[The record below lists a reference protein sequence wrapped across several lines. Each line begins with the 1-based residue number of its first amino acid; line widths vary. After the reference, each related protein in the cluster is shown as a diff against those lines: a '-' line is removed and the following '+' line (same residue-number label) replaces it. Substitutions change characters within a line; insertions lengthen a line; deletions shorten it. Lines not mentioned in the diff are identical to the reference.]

1 MIHSCIDIIQ
11 KGHLFMKR
19 TILWIC
25 NLIFP
30 DIALKIGAPV
40 SYAGGWLLGASNE
53 LKKHHNISLGILA
66 PSDCVDEITT
76 LEHEGIQYIAM
87 PKHDYVRSFEMVKKQ
102 MKPSIVHVFGTEL
115 PHAWDIF
122 KVFKPSEV
130 VISMQGI
137 ISECASYYCSDLPNF
152 IIKRKGIYE
161 LVTMDS
167 LVKQKNNFRKRGI
180 KETNVLK
187 QAKYVI
193 GRTDWDYAV
202 VQSINPNITYMKCN
216 ETLRSSFYHTKWNI
230 STIERYSIFIS
241 QGSYP
246 IKGLHNAILGLAEI
260 KKEFQKVKLYVAG
273 ENILKNSV
281 PGKRWKM
288 SSYARYIYDLINDN
302 DLEGHVVFLGN
313 LNENEMRERYL
324 KAHVYL
330 CSSVIENSPNSLGE
344 AMLIGVPCV
353 ASWVG
358 GIPTMLKHEEEGY
371 LYQYNAVKMM
381 SYYIKQVF
389 KDDEKAKKLSYSARR
404 HATITH
410 DPVENNRKL
419 LEIYSYILGEMHQ

>member
-1 MIHSCIDIIQ
+1 MQ

-53 LKKHHNISLGILA
+53 LKKLNNILLVILA

-76 LEHEGIQYIAM
+76 LEFEGIQYIVI
-87 PKHDYVRSFEMVKKQ
+87 PKHNYVQSFETIKKQ
-102 MKPSIVHVFGTEL
+102 LKPSIVHVFGTEL
-115 PHAWDIF
+115 PHTWD
-122 KVFKPSEV
+122 VFKIFEPSEV
-130 VISMQGI
+130 VISIQGI
-137 ISECASYYCSDLPNF
+137 ISECAFYYYANLPNF
-152 IIKRKGIYE
+152 IVKRKGIYE
-161 LVTMDS
+161 LVTKDS

-202 VQSINPNITYMKCN
+202 VQSINPDITYLKCN
-216 ETLRSSFYHTKWNI
+216 ETLRSSFYNTKWNI
-230 STIERYSIFIS
+230 SAVERYSIFIS

-246 IKGLHNAILGLAEI
+246 IKGLHLAILGLAEI
-260 KKEFQKVKLYVAG
+260 RKEFQKVKLYVAG

-281 PGKRWKM
+281 TGKKWKM
-288 SSYARYIYDLINDN
+288 SSYARYIHDLINEN
-302 DLEGHVVFLGN
+302 ELGGHVVFLGN
-313 LNENEMRERYL
+313 LNEDEMHKRYL
-324 KAHVYL
+324 KSHVFL
-330 CSSVIENSPNSLGE
+330 CPSAIENSPNSLGE
-344 AMLIGVPCV
+344 AMLLGVPCV

-358 GIPTMLKHEEEGY
+358 GIPTMLKHGEEGY

-381 SYYIKQVF
+381 SYYVKQIF
-389 KDDEKAKKLSYSARR
+389 KDDEKAEKLSHSARQ
-404 HATITH
+404 HASITH
-410 DPVENNRKL
+410 DPIENNRKL
-419 LEIYSYILGEMHQ
+419 VEIYRYILGEIHR